1 MDNEL
6 FLEADEFFTRTLPNG
21 LTFDDISLVTRYS
34 DVLPGQVKLDTKL
47 CESIHL
53 SLPIVSS
60 DMDTVTES
68 EMAIGMALNGGLGL
82 IHYNMTQRQ
91 QVKEVTRVKHHVHGL
106 IQDPICFSADKL
118 IGDVLKTIEE
128 KNFQFRTFPIV
139 NEDGKLQGLLPGRVV
154 KERYKDRKV
163 TDGMLSRDKVFT
175 IRETEVDDDPIAT
188 ADKFFSKHMG
198 IHKLLVVDEEDRM
211 CGLYTLSD
219 IERIM
224 DESSD
229 HLKPSRD
236 TNFRLLCGA
245 AVSVP
250 RDDDGSILR
259 DSLVEHV
266 GEMVDQ
272 GLNLVAISTAHG
284 HTKGV
289 GDAIRLLR
297 NAFPEL
303 PLMAGNVTTG
313 EGVEFLGSSGANVIK
328 IGQGPGSICTTR
340 IVAGVGTPQMTA
352 LFAASKAKKQSG
364 VTLLADGGINK
375 SGDIVKALTLA
386 DGVICGGLLA
396 GCREAP
402 GGIIEIEGKYYK
414 QYRGMGSLEAMR
426 EGSAARYGH
435 KTTDLKGKST
445 AEGIEALKE
454 VSGSLREI
462 LENLAGGIRA
472 GLGYLGADDLTELSE
487 NARFIRVT
495 PAGQRESAPHD
506 VVEIKRSDLTRS

>member
-1 MDNEL
+1 
-6 FLEADEFFTRTLPNG
+6 
-21 LTFDDISLVTRYS
+21 
-34 DVLPGQVKLDTKL
+34 
-47 CESIHL
+47 
-53 SLPIVSS
+53 
-60 DMDTVTES
+60 
-68 EMAIGMALNGGLGL
+68 
-82 IHYNMTQRQ
+82 
-91 QVKEVTRVKHHVHGL
+91 
-106 IQDPICFSADKL
+106 
-118 IGDVLKTIEE
+118 
-128 KNFQFRTFPIV
+128 
-139 NEDGKLQGLLPGRVV
+139 
-154 KERYKDRKV
+154 
-163 TDGMLSRDKVFT
+163 
-175 IRETEVDDDPIAT
+175 
-188 ADKFFSKHMG
+188 
-198 IHKLLVVDEEDRM
+198 
-211 CGLYTLSD
+211 
-219 IERIM
+219 
-224 DESSD
+224 
-229 HLKPSRD
+229 
-236 TNFRLLCGA
+236 
-245 AVSVP
+245 VP

-454 VSGSLREI
+454 VSGSLREV

-472 GLGYLGADDLTELSE
+472 GLGYLGADNLTKLSE

-506 VVEIKRSDLTRS
+506 VVEIKRSDLKRS

>member
-1 MDNEL
+1 
-6 FLEADEFFTRTLPNG
+6 
-21 LTFDDISLVTRYS
+21 
-34 DVLPGQVKLDTKL
+34 
-47 CESIHL
+47 
-53 SLPIVSS
+53 
-60 DMDTVTES
+60 
-68 EMAIGMALNGGLGL
+68 
-82 IHYNMTQRQ
+82 
-91 QVKEVTRVKHHVHGL
+91 
-106 IQDPICFSADKL
+106 
-118 IGDVLKTIEE
+118 
-128 KNFQFRTFPIV
+128 
-139 NEDGKLQGLLPGRVV
+139 
-154 KERYKDRKV
+154 
-163 TDGMLSRDKVFT
+163 
-175 IRETEVDDDPIAT
+175 
-188 ADKFFSKHMG
+188 MG

-211 CGLYTLSD
+211 RGLYTLSD

-250 RDDDGSILR
+250 RGDDGSILR

-297 NAFPEL
+297 DAFPEL

-506 VVEIKRSDLTRS
+506 VVEIKRSDLKRS